1 MTFLGRSI
9 GLRATVQ
16 PGVHGY
22 RHHATAAP
30 TRKPSA
36 IRDWVTSD
44 LNRGVSLGRPPFL
57 TSAPP
62 VLSRGRAFR
71 RPGAP
76 PSAFSRADAPGGPAL
91 RLGLA
96 RGERLGDRLLLRV
109 ALREVGAGRAAA

>member
-1 MTFLGRSI
+1 MAARRAALAAAAPPPPGLPALPALPAAPARDDDRPDPTLAAAEKRRRRDKSYLNRVTFLGRSI

-44 LNRGVSLGRPPFL
+44 LNRSVSFG
-57 TSAPP
+57 
-62 VLSRGRAFR
+62 
-71 RPGAP
+71 
-76 PSAFSRADAPGGPAL
+76 
-91 RLGLA
+91 
-96 RGERLGDRLLLRV
+96 
-109 ALREVGAGRAAA
+109 